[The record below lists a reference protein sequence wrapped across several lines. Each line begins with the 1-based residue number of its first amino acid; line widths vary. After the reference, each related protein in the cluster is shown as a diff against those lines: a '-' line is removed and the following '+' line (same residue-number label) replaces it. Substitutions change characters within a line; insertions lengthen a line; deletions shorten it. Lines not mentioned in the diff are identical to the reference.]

1 MHRAKEW
8 EDAETMEVTG
18 ETDMVRVANLLPQT
32 TYNLRLVAD
41 RDGQRSEPGP
51 EVTLDT
57 ATVDCGPKRGFCVI
71 A

>member
-1 MHRAKEW
+1 MQRPW
-8 EDAETMEVTG
+8 RSPGRRTWF
-18 ETDMVRVANLLPQT
+18 ANLLPQT
-32 TYNLRLVAD
+32 TYNLRLVAE